1 MTTLYPADTCFP
13 AHGIAR
19 TVREVRLE
27 QMLVETLSYLRGVE
41 VQQESNKLAE
51 LINRIVGETT

>member
-1 MTTLYPADTCFP
+1 MTTVYPADTCAP
-13 AHGIAR
+13 PHGIAR

-41 VQQESNKLAE
+41 AQQESNKLAE
-51 LINRIVGETT
+51 LIQRIVRETT